1 MVSGRR
7 GEKRQE
13 QQAFALKGTMP
24 AITMLCLRTADVS
37 AIERQLADHISQMPH
52 FFLHLPILLD
62 LAELGDE
69 PVDLGALAQLLRKHN
84 LVPIA
89 VRNPTDAQ
97 RERAVAAGLGVLR
110 TPLSRSPRQAAPGEG
125 STPTPGPVAVAPA
138 APDRGGAGAAAADR
152 GPAGPGRRP
161 REAAPAPDAAGEPP
175 PAGLT
180 VRHPVRSG
188 QVIYVPHGDLVVLSP
203 VSSGAEL
210 IANDNIH
217 VYAPLRGRAMAGA
230 HNNADASIFCMSLE
244 AEFVSIAGRYLMAD
258 EIPDEHRGKPAR
270 ISVQN
275 DGLVITRL

>member
-125 STPTPGPVAVAPA
+125 STPTPGPVAVAPG

-152 GPAGPGRRP
+152 GPAGPGRRS
-161 REAAPAPDAAGEPP
+161 REAAPVPDAAGEPP

>member
-62 LAELGDE
+62 LDALGDE
-69 PVDLGALAQLLRKHN
+69 PVDLGALAGLLRKHN

-110 TPLSRSPRQAAPGEG
+110 TPLTRSPRKDGPAEG
-125 STPTPGPVAVAPA
+125 ATPTPGPVAVGP
-138 APDRGGAGAAAADR
+138 AAADR
-152 GPAGPGRRP
+152 GAAGVAADRGAAGPARRP
-161 REAAPAPDAAGEPP
+161 RDAAPAPDAAEPP

-180 VRHPVRSG
+180 VRQPVRSG

-275 DGLVITRL
+275 DGLVVTRL

>member
-24 AITMLCLRTADVS
+24 AITMLCLKTADVS
-37 AIERQLADHISQMPH
+37 AVERQLADHISQMPH

-62 LAELGDE
+62 LEALGDE
-69 PVDLGALAQLLRKHN
+69 HVDLGALAQILRKHN

-110 TPLSRSPRQAAPGEG
+110 TPLSRSTRQPSAEG
-125 STPTPGPVAVAPA
+125 NTPTPAPVAVAPA
-138 APDRGGAGAAAADR
+138 AAERGSAGSAPDR
-152 GPAGPGRRP
+152 GPAGPARRP
-161 REAAPAPDAAGEPP
+161 REAAPPPDAAEPP

>member
-24 AITMLCLRTADVS
+24 AITMLSLRTADVS

-52 FFLHLPILLD
+52 FFLHLPVLLD
-62 LAELGDE
+62 LEALGDE
-69 PVDLGALAQLLRKHN
+69 LIDLGAIAAVLRRHH

-110 TPLSRSPRQAAPGEG
+110 TPLSRAPRQPAPPEG
-125 STPTPGPVAVAPA
+125 NALERGATTPAPGPVRRAVPEPA
-138 APDRGGAGAAAADR
+138 S
-152 GPAGPGRRP
+152 
-161 REAAPAPDAAGEPP
+161 EPP

-188 QVIYVPHGDLVVLSP
+188 QVIYVPHGDLVVLAP

-230 HNNADASIFCMSLE
+230 HNNAEASIFCMSLE
-244 AEFVSIAGRYLMAD
+244 AEFLSIAGRYLMAD
-258 EIPDEHRGKPAR
+258 EIPDEHRGKPVR

-275 DGLVITRL
+275 GELAITRL

>member
-24 AITMLCLRTADVS
+24 ALTMICLRTSDVG

-62 LAELGDE
+62 LDALGDE
-69 PVDLGALAQLLRKHN
+69 PVDLGAVAGLLRKHN

-110 TPLSRSPRQAAPGEG
+110 APHARGPRQPAPSEG
-125 STPTPGPVAVAPA
+125 NTPTPGPVAVGPA
-138 APDRGGAGAAAADR
+138 ATGPAATGPAAERGAA
-152 GPAGPGRRP
+152 GPARRP
-161 REAAPAPDAAGEPP
+161 RDAAPPPDAAGEPP

-180 VRHPVRSG
+180 VRQPVRSG
-188 QVIYVPHGDLVVLSP
+188 QVVYVPHGDLVVLSP

-210 IANDNIH
+210 IADGNIH

-230 HNNADASIFCMSLE
+230 HHNADASIFCMSLE

-275 DGLVITRL
+275 EGLVVTRL

>member
-24 AITMLCLRTADVS
+24 AMTMLCLRTADVS
-37 AIERQLADHISQMPH
+37 AIERQLEGHISQMPH

-62 LAELGDE
+62 LDALGDE
-69 PVDLGALAQLLRKHN
+69 PVDLGALAGLLRKHN

-110 TPLSRSPRQAAPGEG
+110 TPLTRSPRKDSPAEG
-125 STPTPGPVAVAPA
+125 NTPTPGPVAVGPA
-138 APDRGGAGAAAADR
+138 GADRGAAGAAADR
-152 GPAGPGRRP
+152 GAAGPARRS
-161 REAAPAPDAAGEPP
+161 RDAAPAPDAAGEPP

-180 VRHPVRSG
+180 LRQPVRSG

>member
-24 AITMLCLRTADVS
+24 AITMLCLKTADVS
-37 AIERQLADHISQMPH
+37 AVERQLEGHISQMPH

-62 LAELGDE
+62 LAELGDD
-69 PVDLGALAQLLRKHN
+69 PVDLGALAGLLRKHN

-110 TPLSRSPRQAAPGEG
+110 TPLSRSPRQAGSGEG
-125 STPTPGPVAVAPA
+125 NTPTPGPVAGGP
-138 APDRGGAGAAAADR
+138 APDRGAPGGATAERGAA
-152 GPAGPGRRP
+152 GPARRP
-161 REAAPAPDAAGEPP
+161 RDAAPAPDAVGEPP

-180 VRHPVRSG
+180 VRQPVRSG

-275 DGLVITRL
+275 DGLVVTRL

>member
-37 AIERQLADHISQMPH
+37 AVERQLADHISQMPH

-62 LAELGDE
+62 LDALGDE
-69 PVDLGALAQLLRKHN
+69 PVDLGALAGLLRKHN

-110 TPLSRSPRQAAPGEG
+110 TPLTRSPRKDASAEG
-125 STPTPGPVAVAPA
+125 NTPTPGPVAVGPA
-138 APDRGGAGAAAADR
+138 ATDRGASGAAADR
-152 GPAGPGRRP
+152 GAAGPARRP
-161 REAAPAPDAAGEPP
+161 RDAAPAPDAAGEPP

-180 VRHPVRSG
+180 VRQPVRSG

-275 DGLVITRL
+275 DGLVVTRL

>member
-24 AITMLCLRTADVS
+24 AITMLCLKTADVS
-37 AIERQLADHISQMPH
+37 AVERQLAHHISQMPH

-62 LAELGDE
+62 LEALGDE
-69 PVDLGALAQLLRKHN
+69 HVDLGALAHLLRKHN

-110 TPLSRSPRQAAPGEG
+110 TPLSRAPRQAPAEG
-125 STPTPGPVAVAPA
+125 NTPTPAPVAVGP
-138 APDRGGAGAAAADR
+138 AAADR
-152 GPAGPGRRP
+152 GAGATADRGAAGPARRQ
-161 REAAPAPDAAGEPP
+161 REAAPPPDAAEPP

-275 DGLVITRL
+275 DGLVVTRL

>member
-24 AITMLCLRTADVS
+24 AITMLSLRTADVS

-52 FFLHLPILLD
+52 FFLHLPVLLD
-62 LAELGDE
+62 LEALGDE
-69 PVDLGALAQLLRKHN
+69 LIDLGAVAAVLRRHN

-110 TPLSRSPRQAAPGEG
+110 TPLSRAPRQPAPPEASAPERAAT
-125 STPTPGPVAVAPA
+125 TPAPGPV
-138 APDRGGAGAAAADR
+138 
-152 GPAGPGRRP
+152 RRA
-161 REAAPAPDAAGEPP
+161 RDAAPAPDPVGEPP

-180 VRHPVRSG
+180 VRQPVRSG
-188 QVIYVPHGDLVVLSP
+188 QVIYVPHGDLVALAP

-230 HNNADASIFCMSLE
+230 HNNAEASIFCMSLE

-258 EIPDEHRGKPAR
+258 EIPDEHRGKPVR

-275 DGLVITRL
+275 GELVITRL

>member
-24 AITMLCLRTADVS
+24 AITMLCLKTADVS
-37 AIERQLADHISQMPH
+37 AVERQLADHISQMPH
-52 FFLHLPILLD
+52 FFLHLPVLLD
-62 LAELGDE
+62 LESLGDDH
-69 PVDLGALAQLLRKHN
+69 VDLGALAQLLRRHN

-89 VRNPTDAQ
+89 VRNPTEAQ

-110 TPLSRSPRQAAPGEG
+110 TPLTRASRQASAEG
-125 STPTPGPVAVAPA
+125 NTPTPAPVAVGP
-138 APDRGGAGAAAADR
+138 AAADR
-152 GPAGPGRRP
+152 GAGATADRGAAGPARRQ
-161 REAAPAPDAAGEPP
+161 REAAPPPDAAEPP

-275 DGLVITRL
+275 DALVVTRL

>member
-24 AITMLCLRTADVS
+24 AITMLCLRTADVP

-62 LAELGDE
+62 LDALGDE
-69 PVDLGALAQLLRKHN
+69 PVDLGALAGLLRKHN

-110 TPLSRSPRQAAPGEG
+110 TPLTRSPRQGAQAEG
-125 STPTPGPVAVAPA
+125 LTPTPGPVAVGPAPA
-138 APDRGGAGAAAADR
+138 DRGGAGAAPDR
-152 GPAGPGRRP
+152 GAAGPARRP
-161 REAAPAPDAAGEPP
+161 RDAAPAADAAEPP

-275 DGLVITRL
+275 DGLVVTRL

>member
-24 AITMLCLRTADVS
+24 AMTMLCLKTADVS
-37 AIERQLADHISQMPH
+37 AVERQLADHISQMPH
-52 FFLHLPILLD
+52 FFLHLPVLLD
-62 LAELGDE
+62 LESLGDE
-69 PVDLGALAQLLRKHN
+69 HVDLGAVAQLLRRHN

-110 TPLSRSPRQAAPGEG
+110 TPLSRAPRQASAEG
-125 STPTPGPVAVAPA
+125 NTPTPAPVAVGP
-138 APDRGGAGAAAADR
+138 AAADR
-152 GPAGPGRRP
+152 GAGAPADRGAAGPARRP
-161 REAAPAPDAAGEPP
+161 REAAPPPDAAEPP

-275 DGLVITRL
+275 DALVVTRL

>member
-24 AITMLCLRTADVS
+24 AMTMLCLRTADVS

-62 LAELGDE
+62 LDALGDE
-69 PVDLGALAQLLRKHN
+69 PVDLGALAGLLRKHN

-110 TPLSRSPRQAAPGEG
+110 TPLTRSPRRDAAGEG
-125 STPTPGPVAVAPA
+125 NTPTPGPVAVGPA
-138 APDRGGAGAAAADR
+138 GADR
-152 GPAGPGRRP
+152 GTAGPARRP
-161 REAAPAPDAAGEPP
+161 RDAAPAPDVAGEPP

-180 VRHPVRSG
+180 VRQPVRSG

>member
-24 AITMLCLRTADVS
+24 AITMLCLKTADVS
-37 AIERQLADHISQMPH
+37 AVARQLADHISQMPH

-69 PVDLGALAQLLRKHN
+69 PVDLGSLAGLLRKHN

-97 RERAVAAGLGVLR
+97 REWAVAAGLGVLR
-110 TPLSRSPRQAAPGEG
+110 TPLTRSSRQAGPAEG
-125 STPTPGPVAVAPA
+125 STPTPGPVAVGP
-138 APDRGGAGAAAADR
+138 APDRGAPGAAATERGAA
-152 GPAGPGRRP
+152 GPARRP
-161 REAAPAPDAAGEPP
+161 RDAAPPPDAAGEPP

-180 VRHPVRSG
+180 VRQPVRSG

-275 DGLVITRL
+275 DGLVVTRL

>member
-62 LAELGDE
+62 LDALGDE
-69 PVDLGALAQLLRKHN
+69 PVDLGALAGLLRKHN

-110 TPLSRSPRQAAPGEG
+110 TPLTRSPRQGAPAEG
-125 STPTPGPVAVAPA
+125 LTPTPAPVAVGPAPADRGGTGAVADRGTAGPARRPRDAAPA
-138 APDRGGAGAAAADR
+138 A
-152 GPAGPGRRP
+152 
-161 REAAPAPDAAGEPP
+161 DAAEPP

-275 DGLVITRL
+275 DGLVVTRL

>member
-37 AIERQLADHISQMPH
+37 AIERQLTDHISQMPH

-62 LAELGDE
+62 LDALGDE
-69 PVDLGALAQLLRKHN
+69 PVDLGALAGLLRKHN

-110 TPLSRSPRQAAPGEG
+110 TPLTRSPRQGAPAEG
-125 STPTPGPVAVAPA
+125 ATPTPGPVAVGPAPA
-138 APDRGGAGAAAADR
+138 DRGGAGAAADR
-152 GPAGPGRRP
+152 GTAGPARRP
-161 REAAPAPDAAGEPP
+161 RDAAPAPDAAEPP

-275 DGLVITRL
+275 DGLVVTRL